1 MADFPTVELTS
12 GGLTL
17 EDSKHFT
24 ESSADPVKRH
34 EMDGGYTVTR
44 PRYTR
49 LPRKTWT
56 TGFTDLTTAQKDSFL
71 TFWESK
77 KGGSDSFTYEN
88 PADGQTYTVR
98 FKGAAKIKYTGM
110 GPLRRWEI
118 TGITLE
124 QV

>member
-1 MADFPTVELTS
+1 MADFPTVALAN
-12 GGLTL
+12 L

-24 ESSADPVKRH
+24 ESSADPVKRY
-34 EMDGGYTVTR
+34 EVEGGYTVTR

-56 TGFTDLTTAQKDSFL
+56 TGFTDLTTVEKDSFVS
-71 TFWESK
+71 FWESK
-77 KGGSDSFTYEN
+77 KGGSESFTYLN
-88 PADGQTYTVR
+88 PADSQTYTVR
-98 FKGAAKIKYTGM
+98 FKGVPKIKYTGM
-110 GPLRRWEI
+110 ATLRRWEI